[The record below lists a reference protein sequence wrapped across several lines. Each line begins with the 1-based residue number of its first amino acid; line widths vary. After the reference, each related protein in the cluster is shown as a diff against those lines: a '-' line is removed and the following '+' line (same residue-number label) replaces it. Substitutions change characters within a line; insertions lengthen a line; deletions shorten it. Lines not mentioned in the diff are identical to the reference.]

1 MRRITPLRRGI
12 LLTALA
18 LLLALPS
25 FGASTSTAGYWRFE
39 EGTPGAD
46 ASGEDSIIDSSGSGD
61 HGTPFG
67 GPTYRADVPVD
78 RVRASGAVNRRS
90 LEFHGPND
98 RVFFSSKFLFH
109 KPVDATLEFWLKFS
123 PLGHQSV
130 FWTRHDN
137 DDLNRFNIFVNG
149 DSTIGFDYQTPSGD
163 LHRLVGEC
171 CTGVRVPPH
180 AWSHIA
186 ITRAGDV
193 YRLYVN
199 GQLRATAT
207 DSNPDLPTAVGWTLS
222 GRLAFPFHGLI
233 DEVRL
238 SLGALEPPQFLN
250 AGGTLCAGR
259 PATIVGSP
267 GDDVIGGTAGP
278 DVIAGRGGSDVIM
291 GLGGND
297 RICGGRGDDNL
308 AGGGDDDRL
317 RGDGG
322 RDTLAGGYGADL
334 LAGGAGDDRFD
345 GGAGRDRGTFAGAEG
360 GIEASLALG
369 AARGQGE
376 DVLVALEELSGSSF
390 ADVLRGDAGAN
401 TLRGRAGGDRLD
413 GGDGIDLL
421 DGMGGMDTCLN
432 GERTVRCE

>member
-207 DSNPDLPTAVGWTLS
+207 DSIRTFQPRSDGRSQAASLSRSTAS
-222 GRLAFPFHGLI
+222 SMRSAFPSAPSSRRSFSTLAGRSARE
-233 DEVRL
+233 DRL
-238 SLGALEPPQFLN
+238 RSSARQ
-250 AGGTLCAGR
+250 GTTSSAGR
-259 PATIVGSP
+259 P
-267 GDDVIGGTAGP
+267 
-278 DVIAGRGGSDVIM
+278 
-291 GLGGND
+291 
-297 RICGGRGDDNL
+297 
-308 AGGGDDDRL
+308 
-317 RGDGG
+317 
-322 RDTLAGGYGADL
+322 
-334 LAGGAGDDRFD
+334 
-345 GGAGRDRGTFAGAEG
+345 
-360 GIEASLALG
+360 
-369 AARGQGE
+369 
-376 DVLVALEELSGSSF
+376 VL
-390 ADVLRGDAGAN
+390 
-401 TLRGRAGGDRLD
+401 T
-413 GGDGIDLL
+413 
-421 DGMGGMDTCLN
+421 
-432 GERTVRCE
+432 